1 MNKKDYENSDKGL
14 GKTLS
19 YILRHHPEAFNV
31 HMDSHGWVNVDEL
44 LSQMRKRGRIIDH
57 EILERIVRENDKKRY
72 SYNENKTKI
81 RANQGH
87 SIPVDLELLPVTPP
101 DTLYHGTAEKFLE
114 SIFQKGI
121 MKMSR
126 NHVHLSVDTE
136 TAFDVGSRHGNPVVL
151 EIDSKRMYD
160 DGLDFSLS
168 ENKRW
173 LCEYVP
179 VKYISAVIKKKGD
192 ELCTEKL

>member
-136 TAFDVGSRHGNPVVL
+136 TSFDVGSRHGNPVVL

-160 DGLDFSLS
+160 YVLYFYLS